1 MVRLHGWTGDGIMG
15 FIANK
20 LLLSRSVDPYDP
32 TTGQFTKGAVMGA
45 SKATGVNVADIDN
58 LSLGN
63 TVTDSGLSI
72 GYAGSV
78 DSTRDLG
85 FFGNILS
92 DEITCVDFSDI
103 SNVNIADSL
112 VDSDKFDFTRG
123 VAADPTTEI
132 VYVSGNTPN
141 SFNAVDYSDPPNLS
155 ITSSLSTAS
164 GGDLIVLDTSRDTAF
179 LKMGGSLV
187 SINIA
192 NPASMSVR
200 TTLASSGNM
209 ATAGGLAID
218 TTNDLVFTGHYSN
231 DKVAVINTSNVASL
245 SVISSLSDSTNLNQP
260 TVLATDPSK
269 ELLVCLCLDSLSV
282 VDYSNTS
289 SMSIT
294 DTVSEVNLGGGNS
307 RSLAV
312 DPVRE
317 LVFAKARSEAYTVYV
332 YDYSDPTSLSLAG
345 TLTAS
350 SIIFAGGFI
359 VLGGIAS

>member
-20 LLLSRSVDPYDP
+20 LMKLGPSYTPES
-32 TTGQFTKGAVMGA
+32 GQFTKGLVMGA
-45 SKATGVNVADIDN
+45 QDATTVNVADVDN
-58 LSLGN
+58 ISVVDNVASTSLN
-63 TVTDSGLSI
+63 IS
-72 GYAGSV
+72 YASSV

-85 FFGNILS
+85 FFCNILV
-92 DEITCVDFSDI
+92 DELTCVDFSDI
-103 SNVNIADSL
+103 GNVSIADSL

-132 VYVSGNTPN
+132 VYVSGSSPN
-141 SFNAVDYSDPPNLS
+141 YFNAVDYSDPTSLS
-155 ITSSLSTAS
+155 ITSSLSTTY
-164 GGDLIVLDTSRDTAF
+164 GGDLIVVDTARDTAF
-179 LKMGGSLV
+179 MKAGARLT

-192 NPASMSVR
+192 NPASMSER
-200 TTLASSGNM
+200 TTLTSASNM
-209 ATAGGLAID
+209 NTAGGLAID
-218 TTNDLVFTGHYSN
+218 TTNNLVFTGHYGN

-260 TVLATDPSK
+260 TVLATDVSK
-269 ELLVCLCLDSLSV
+269 KLLFCLCVDSLSV

-294 DTVSEVNLGGGNS
+294 DTVSEANLGAGNS

-317 LVFAKARSEAYTVYV
+317 LVFAKARSEDFTVYV
-332 YDYSDPTSLSLAG
+332 YDYSDPTSLTLAAKIVG
-345 TLTAS
+345 LNS
-350 SIIFAGGFI
+350 VFSGGLF

>member
-20 LLLSRSVDPYDP
+20 LMQQTGNSYTPES
-32 TTGQFTKGAVMGA
+32 GQFTKGLLMGA
-45 SKATGVNVADIDN
+45 NDATGINVADIDN
-58 LSLGN
+58 LSWGDN
-63 TVTDSGLSI
+63 VASTSLSI
-72 GYAGSV
+72 SYSSSV

-85 FFGNILS
+85 FLCNILS

-103 SNVNIADSL
+103 SNVSIADSI

-123 VAADPTTEI
+123 VAADPTTET
-132 VYVSGNTPN
+132 VYVSGQTPN
-141 SFNAVDYSDPPNLS
+141 YFNAVDYSDPTSMS
-155 ITSSLSTAS
+155 ITSSLATTAR
-164 GGDLIVLDTSRDTAF
+164 GDLIVLDTARDTAF
-179 LKMGGSLV
+179 MKAGGSLV

-200 TTLASSGNM
+200 TTLASSGDM
-209 ATAGGLAID
+209 AIAGGLAID
-218 TTNDLVFTGHYSN
+218 TTNDLVFTGHYGN
-231 DKVAVINTSNVASL
+231 DKVAVIDTSNVASL

-269 ELLVCLCLDSLSV
+269 ELLFCLCLDSLSV

-294 DTVSEVNLGGGNS
+294 DTISEVNLGGGNS

-317 LVFAKARSEAYTVYV
+317 LVFVKARGEDYTVYI
-332 YDYSDPTSLSLAG
+332 YDYSDPTSLTETTLVGSGAYAG
-345 TLTAS
+345 
-350 SIIFAGGFI
+350 GGFI

>member
-1 MVRLHGWTGDGIMG
+1 MG

-20 LLLSRSVDPYDP
+20 LISGSGGVSYAP
-32 TTGQFTKGAVMGA
+32 TSGQFTKGLVMGTNDA
-45 SKATGVNVADIDN
+45 LTINVADIDN
-58 LSLGN
+58 LSLVDEISG
-63 TVTDSGLSI
+63 DSRLSI
-72 GYAGSV
+72 AYASSV

-85 FFGNILS
+85 FFSNTSS
-92 DEITCVDFSDI
+92 DEMTCVDFSDI
-103 SNVNIADSL
+103 ANISVADSI

-123 VAADPTTEI
+123 VAADPATEI

-141 SFNAVDYSDPPNLS
+141 YFNAVDYSDPTNLS
-155 ITSSLSTAS
+155 ITSSLSTTYN
-164 GGDLIVLDTSRDTAF
+164 GDKIVVDTARDTAF
-179 LKMGGSLV
+179 MKAGGRLT

-192 NPASMSVR
+192 NPASMSER
-200 TTLASSGNM
+200 TTLISSTNM
-209 ATAGGLAID
+209 NTAGGLAID
-218 TTNDLVFTGHYSN
+218 TTNNLVFTGQYAN

-269 ELLVCLCLDSLSV
+269 ELLFCLCLDSLSV

-294 DTVSEVNLGGGNS
+294 DTISEVNLGGGSS

-317 LVFAKARSEAYTVYV
+317 LVFAKARSENKTVFV
-332 YDYSDPTSLSLAG
+332 YDYSDPTNLTLAG
-345 TLTAS
+345 TVSYSGLA
-350 SIIFAGGFI
+350 AGQI
-359 VLGGIAS
+359 VLGGIAT

>member
-1 MVRLHGWTGDGIMG
+1 MG

-20 LLLSRSVDPYDP
+20 LMQQTGNSYTPES
-32 TTGQFTKGAVMGA
+32 GQFTKGLLMGA
-45 SKATGVNVADIDN
+45 SDAVGLNVADIDN
-58 LSLGN
+58 MF
-63 TVTDSGLSI
+63 VTDDISSNSLSI
-72 GYAGSV
+72 ARASSV

-85 FFGNILS
+85 FFVNPLT
-92 DEITCVDFSDI
+92 DEITCIDFSDI
-103 SNVNIADSL
+103 SNVSVADSI
-112 VDSDKFDFTRG
+112 VDSDKFDSTRG

-132 VYVSGNTPN
+132 VYVSGITPN
-141 SFNAVDYSDPPNLS
+141 YFNAVDYSDPTSMS
-155 ITSSLSTAS
+155 ITSSLATTL
-164 GGDLIVLDTSRDTAF
+164 GGDLIVLDTARDTAF
-179 LKMGGSLV
+179 MKAGGSLV

-200 TTLASSGNM
+200 TTLASSGDM

-218 TTNDLVFTGHYSN
+218 TTNNLVFTGHYSN

-269 ELLVCLCLDSLSV
+269 ELLFCLCLDSLSV

-294 DTVSEVNLGGGNS
+294 DTISEVNLGGGNS

-317 LVFAKARSEAYTVYV
+317 LVFVKARSEDYTLYA

>member
-1 MVRLHGWTGDGIMG
+1 MG

-20 LLLSRSVDPYDP
+20 LMQQTGYSYTPES
-32 TTGQFTKGAVMGA
+32 GQFTKGLLMGGND
-45 SKATGVNVADIDN
+45 ATGVNVADIDN
-58 LSLGN
+58 LSWGN
-63 TVTDSGLSI
+63 NVADTSLSI
-72 GYAGSV
+72 SYASSV

-85 FFGNILS
+85 FSCNILS

-103 SNVNIADSL
+103 SNVSIADSL

-132 VYVSGNTPN
+132 VYVSGSSPN
-141 SFNAVDYSDPPNLS
+141 YFNAVDYSDPTNLS
-155 ITSSLSTAS
+155 ITSSLSTTS
-164 GGDLIVLDTSRDTAF
+164 GGDLIVLDTARDTAF
-179 LKMGGSLV
+179 LKTGGSLV

-200 TTLASSGNM
+200 TTLASSSDMN
-209 ATAGGLAID
+209 TAGGLAID

-269 ELLVCLCLDSLSV
+269 ELLFCLCVDSLSV

-294 DTVSEVNLGGGNS
+294 DTVSEVNLGAGNS

-317 LVFAKARSEAYTVYV
+317 LVFVKARSEDYTLYV
-332 YDYSDPTSLSLAG
+332 YDYSDPTSLTET
-345 TLTAS
+345 TLVGAIS
-350 SIIFAGGFI
+350 YANGGFI